1 MRDGAE
7 QAGHGPWY
15 IELSQPTSSVL
26 VNGQS
31 YVSLIT
37 VSIFISNSCNKER
50 TFIIFY
56 KTLSSSYFAKPFSL
70 SQPCLYRINGV
81 K

>member
-7 QAGHGPWY
+7 QAGHRAWY

-56 KTLSSSYFAKPFSL
+56 TLSSSYFAINHF
-70 SQPCLYRINGV
+70 PCLNLSYIE
-81 K
+81 

>member
-7 QAGHGPWY
+7 QAGHKAWY

-26 VNGQS
+26 ANGQS

-37 VSIFISNSCNKER
+37 VSIFIPTVKKLGNATDTATKSCYCYSS
-50 TFIIFY
+50 FY
-56 KTLSSSYFAKPFSL
+56 GLDCTMLL
-70 SQPCLYRINGV
+70 
-81 K
+81 